1 MTCEVFKVIKF
12 QRKTLEVIDQAR
24 AIIDEWQAQDIRLGL
39 RTLFYQFVARGLLE
53 NNVRQYER
61 LGDIIRDARDC
72 GLIDWDAIEDGTR
85 TEHRLPT
92 WDSPSDIISGAADQY
107 REDLWRHQLYQPLIG
122 CEKAALFGTLEPVAD
137 ELRVP
142 LRALRGNASTT
153 ALYDIGKDFER
164 ETGHPPPDGPRSF
177 GVGHDPRCARAR
189 VHVCAPGGRGATPW
203 PHARPGAALSAAAE
217 YGKRSGQALRRI
229 RRTLRD

>member
-53 NNVRQYER
+53 NNLRQYER

-164 ETGHPPPDGPRSF
+164 IFALGGNRS
-177 GVGHDPRCARAR
+177 
-189 VHVCAPGGRGATPW
+189 
-203 PHARPGAALSAAAE
+203 S
-217 YGKRSGQALRRI
+217 SS
-229 RRTLRD
+229 

>member
-39 RTLFYQFVARGLLE
+39 RTLFYQFVARGLLK

-72 GLIDWDAIEDGTR
+72 GLIDWDAIEDSTR

-122 CEKAALFGTLEPVAD
+122 CEKAALFGTLEPVPMSCGCPCA
-137 ELRVP
+137 RFAVP
-142 LRALRGNASTT
+142 PRRPPSMTSAKTSSGFSREA
-153 ALYDIGKDFER
+153 
-164 ETGHPPPDGPRSF
+164 ETGHPPPYGPEPPTIVPS
-177 GVGHDPRCARAR
+177 
-189 VHVCAPGGRGATPW
+189 
-203 PHARPGAALSAAAE
+203 
-217 YGKRSGQALRRI
+217 LR
-229 RRTLRD
+229 LN